1 MYGLSVSFT
10 WSGALHTRGPYYI
23 SPSEGMRTFLEG
35 LLCARPKPYGLLGCS
50 PSQGICQAQNAAGVL
65 CLRDSG
71 AGMWAALGKRQ
82 RPFCVVGKGCQ
93 GWGNS
98 RSNEFEAGHVW
109 WQHGSDWKASKSVL
123 GHSAWESRKGSGAG
137 LMGSESCRDGSV
149 VEQEGEGHHP
159 TTEGAA

>member
-10 WSGALHTRGPYYI
+10 WSGALHTRGPHYI
-23 SPSEGMRTFLEG
+23 CLSEGMRTFLEG
-35 LLCARPKPYGLLGCS
+35 LLCARPKPCGLLECS
-50 PSQGICQAQNAAGVL
+50 PSQGIHQAHVRHRMQQNVP

-82 RPFCVVGKGCQ
+82 RPCIVGKGCR

-109 WQHGSDWKASKSVL
+109 WQHGSDWRGSESVL
-123 GHSAWESRKGSGAG
+123 GH
-137 LMGSESCRDGSV
+137 
-149 VEQEGEGHHP
+149 
-159 TTEGAA
+159 